1 MIGGDDLS
9 TLTGKVSEK
18 KHATVFFFCLLVFCF
33 FECATSIESLQEKME
48 KLS

>member
-18 KHATVFFFCLLVFCF
+18 KHAAGTLFLL
-33 FECATSIESLQEKME
+33 TSTESLQEKIE
-48 KLS
+48 KLSLRSK